1 MGLLDLPQE
10 ERPRERLLAAGHE
23 ALSDAELIA
32 ALLGTGTRGSTA
44 IDLARELLA
53 SYGDLNTLQRAA
65 PADLVGRRG
74 LGTAKACAL
83 IAALELGR
91 RAQRPRGDRR
101 QMKTSADVHALVA
114 PRIAHLAHEVF
125 LAICLD
131 AKNRVLREAR
141 IADGGLASV
150 TVLPREAFAPALR
163 EGATAV
169 VFAHNHPS
177 GDPEPSKDDLR
188 LTRTLCEAGRVL
200 SVPVLDHLV
209 VGDGRFVSLSDR
221 GFLDGR

>member
-1 MGLLDLPQE
+1 MGLLDLPQDQ
-10 ERPRERLLAAGHE
+10 RPRERLLASGHE

-32 ALLGTGTRGSTA
+32 TLLGTGIRGATA

-53 SYGDLNTLQRAA
+53 NYGDLSTLQRAE
-65 PADLVGRRG
+65 PADLANRRG

-83 IAALELGR
+83 VAALELGR
-91 RAQRPRGDRR
+91 RAQRPRSDRPR
-101 QMKTSADVHALVA
+101 MKTAADVNALLA

-125 LAICLD
+125 VALCLD

-177 GDPEPSKDDLR
+177 GDPEPSNDDLR
-188 LTRTLCEAGRVL
+188 LTRTLWEAGRVL
-200 SVPVLDHLV
+200 SVPVLDHVV